1 MTYKVSALKWRP
13 NSFDEVIGQQHITKA
28 LKNAIQFNRISH
40 AFTFSGP
47 RGVGKTTTARILAK
61 EINQIDDI
69 NSSFDIIE
77 MDAASN
83 RGIDEIRNL
92 RESVNIA
99 PAHGKYKIYII
110 DEVHMLTKEAFN
122 ALLKTLEEPPSHV
135 VFVLAT
141 TDPHKMPATIL
152 SRTQRYDFRRLSIDD
167 IKKQLIIILSADQ
180 KKYDENA
187 LNLIARKADGSMR
200 DALGYLDQV
209 INYCEEE
216 ITSDQIKKSL
226 GMVSDEL
233 YLSLFSNIYNAEI
246 NLTINLVNDT
256 INGGVSVQEFISGF
270 NSFLR
275 LMLHKILKVSS
286 SDEDFISNW
295 LSENN
300 GITQIDIIR
309 IMEFLIQF
317 EIKMKFIE
325 HPDLALEILLVKLCN
340 FENII
345 NISDVMNRLEMSK
358 NKSKKSSVLNDK
370 IVEKEK
376 KSDFDK
382 HIPKVDVNTLSE
394 SKDVAPKIDE
404 LESLSKKDT
413 DMSQSSNH
421 DSKGDIAP
429 IESGDEVVADT
440 FSKSRELVSKTD
452 ELELLPDKDVGIHES
467 SSPDSENNIIT
478 VELENESDLI
488 NQSEESVLTE
498 QHIKDKLND
507 IINYIDNENSKTA
520 GFLGDLEFVS
530 VDIHI
535 ITMKANNI
543 SNFLYETLKKDINLI
558 KEAFNKVLDCK
569 HDISLLRGKELI
581 KERSTEV
588 KEVDKEHPLFM
599 DVLEKFDGELKR

>member
-110 DEVHMLTKEAFN
+110 DEVHMLSKQAFN

-135 VFVLAT
+135 IFVLAT

-167 IKKQLIIILSADQ
+167 IKKQLIIILSAEQ

-216 ITSDQIKKSL
+216 ITSAQIKKSL

-246 NLTINLVNDT
+246 NLTINLVNDI
-256 INGGVSVQEFISGF
+256 INEGVSVQEFISGF

-275 LMLHKILKVSS
+275 LMLHKILKVSIS
-286 SDEDFISNW
+286 NEDFISNW
-295 LSENN
+295 LNENN
-300 GITQIDIIR
+300 SITQIDIIR

-325 HPDLALEILLVKLCN
+325 HPGLALEILLVKLCN

-345 NISDVMNRLEMSK
+345 NINDVMNRLELSK
-358 NKSKKSSVLNDK
+358 NKSKKSSALNDK

-382 HIPKVDVNTLSE
+382 HIPEIDVNTLSNSKDLVPKSYELESLPEKDVDTPESSSTDSESGITAVESEAEVDVDTLSE
-394 SKDVAPKIDE
+394 SKEIVPKTDE
-404 LESLSKKDT
+404 LESL
-413 DMSQSSNH
+413 
-421 DSKGDIAP
+421 P
-429 IESGDEVVADT
+429 E
-440 FSKSRELVSKTD
+440 
-452 ELELLPDKDVGIHES
+452 KDVDISLNNKSDITAVES
-467 SSPDSENNIIT
+467 EAEADI
-478 VELENESDLI
+478 I
-488 NQSEESVLTE
+488 NQSEESILTE

-507 IINYIDNENSKTA
+507 IINYIDNKNSKTA

-558 KEAFNKVLDCK
+558 KEAFNKVLDSN
-569 HDISLLRGKELI
+569 HDISLLRGKELV
-581 KERSTEV
+581 KEKSTEV
-588 KEVDKEHPLFM
+588 KAADKEHPLFM

>member
-135 VFVLAT
+135 IFVLAT

-167 IKKQLIIILSADQ
+167 IKKQLIIILSAEQ

-216 ITSDQIKKSL
+216 ITSAQIKKSL

-246 NLTINLVNDT
+246 NLTINLVNDI
-256 INGGVSVQEFISGF
+256 INEGVSVQEFISGF

-275 LMLHKILKVSS
+275 LMLHKILKVSIS
-286 SDEDFISNW
+286 NEDFISNW
-295 LSENN
+295 LNENN
-300 GITQIDIIR
+300 SITQIDIIR

-325 HPDLALEILLVKLCN
+325 HPGLALEILLVKLCN

-345 NISDVMNRLEMSK
+345 NINDVMNRLELSK
-358 NKSKKSSVLNDK
+358 NKSKKSSALNDK

-382 HIPKVDVNTLSE
+382 HIPEIDVNTLSNSKDLVPKSYELESLPEKDVDTPESSSTDSESGITAVESEAEVDVDTLSE
-394 SKDVAPKIDE
+394 SKEIVPKTDE
-404 LESLSKKDT
+404 LESL
-413 DMSQSSNH
+413 
-421 DSKGDIAP
+421 P
-429 IESGDEVVADT
+429 E
-440 FSKSRELVSKTD
+440 
-452 ELELLPDKDVGIHES
+452 KDVDISLNNKSDITAVES
-467 SSPDSENNIIT
+467 EAEADI
-478 VELENESDLI
+478 I
-488 NQSEESVLTE
+488 NQSEESILTE

-507 IINYIDNENSKTA
+507 IINYIDNKNSKTA

-558 KEAFNKVLDCK
+558 KEAFNKVLDSN
-569 HDISLLRGKELI
+569 HDISLLRGKELV
-581 KERSTEV
+581 KEKSTEV
-588 KEVDKEHPLFM
+588 KAADKEHPLFM

>member
-13 NSFDEVIGQQHITKA
+13 SSFDEVIGQQHITKA
-28 LKNAIQFNRISH
+28 LQNAIQFNRISH

-167 IKKQLIIILSADQ
+167 IKKQLIIILNADK

-187 LNLIARKADGSMR
+187 LNLIARKSDGSMR

-216 ITSDQIKKSL
+216 ITSEQIKKSL
-226 GMVSDEL
+226 GMVGDEL
-233 YLSLFSNIYNAEI
+233 YLNLFDNIYNAET
-246 NLTINLVNDT
+246 NLTINLVNET
-256 INGGVSVQEFISGF
+256 LNEGVSVQEFISGF

-275 LMLHKILKVSS
+275 LMLHKTLKISH
-286 SDEDFISNW
+286 SDEDFVSNW
-295 LSENN
+295 LRENN
-300 GITQIDIIR
+300 SITQIDIIR

-325 HPDLALEILLVKLCN
+325 HPGLALELLLVKLCN
-340 FENII
+340 FENVI
-345 NISDVMNRLEMSK
+345 NIKDVMSRLEISK
-358 NKSKKSSVLNDK
+358 NKSKKNSVSTNK
-370 IVEKEK
+370 IEEKEK

-382 HIPKVDVNTLSE
+382 HIPETDVDILSD
-394 SKDVAPKIDE
+394 SKDVAPVGDD
-404 LESLSKKDT
+404 LESLPQKDSDISET
-413 DMSQSSNH
+413 SSF
-421 DSKGDIAP
+421 DSKSDV
-429 IESGDEVVADT
+429 ESLKKVEDEV
-440 FSKSRELVSKTD
+440 
-452 ELELLPDKDVGIHES
+452 DV
-467 SSPDSENNIIT
+467 
-478 VELENESDLI
+478 V
-488 NQSEESVLTE
+488 NQSKEVILTE
-498 QHIKDKLND
+498 QNIKDKLND
-507 IINYIDNENSKTA
+507 IINYIDNKNSKTA

-530 VDIHI
+530 VDTSI

-543 SNFLYETLKKDINLI
+543 SNFLYEALKKDINLI
-558 KEAFNKVLDCK
+558 KEAFNKVLDSN
-569 HDISLLRGKELI
+569 HDISLLRGKELVDE
-581 KERSTEV
+581 KDTEV
-588 KEVDKEHPLFM
+588 KAADKEHPLFM